1 MLSAARMPSIG
12 LGDHD
17 RLLRDVDGEHEL
29 AAALGDG
36 LVEDGDVV
44 HVGALVAEVAGVAEE
59 RRVAVEA
66 VGDLDVADARVRL
79 EELERPLLADVG
91 LGRGDHVDDVAVR
104 GRHVHEQAGGLD
116 VRHDRHEVEGL
127 VVRHGLDL
135 GHVDEAA
142 VRVAG
147 VGDAAHDGDDDALHA
162 DLAVEAVD
170 GADEAGGVA
179 ARQLEVVL
187 ADALLVVGVAVEEDV
202 DDVVLL
208 AALEDRLDALGLVE
222 LLVLAAD
229 AAGRGVEHDV
239 DLAEEVVHGAGDGDA
254 ELVEGGLLAG
264 LDDVQVVGHAR
275 PRSRARVES
284 VGATSTTPTS
294 SMSPCRATPSARR
307 WPMTP

>member
-1 MLSAARMPSIG
+1 MLLKPSAILTTRMRGCASKSSSARS
-12 LGDHD
+12 
-17 RLLRDVDGEHEL
+17 LLMSR
-29 AAALGDG
+29 
-36 LVEDGDVV
+36 
-44 HVGALVAEVAGVAEE
+44 
-59 RRVAVEA
+59 
-66 VGDLDVADARVRL
+66 
-79 EELERPLLADVG
+79 

-104 GRHVHEQAGGLD
+104 GGHVHEQAGGLD
-116 VRHDRHEVEGL
+116 VRHDRHQVERL
-127 VVRHGLDL
+127 VVRHRLDL
-135 GHVDEAA
+135 GDVDEPA

-179 ARQLEVVL
+179 AGQLEVVL

-208 AALEDRLDALGLVE
+208 AALEDGLDAPGLVE

-239 DLAEEVVHGAGDGDA
+239 DLAEQFVHGAGDRDA
-254 ELVEGGLLAG
+254 DRVEGGLLAG

-275 PRSRARVES
+275 LAQRARRERRRDVDDADQLHVPLQRHA
-284 VGATSTTPTS
+284 VGETLADDAVADHAYSW
-294 SMSPCRATPSARR
+294 A
-307 WPMTP
+307 WP